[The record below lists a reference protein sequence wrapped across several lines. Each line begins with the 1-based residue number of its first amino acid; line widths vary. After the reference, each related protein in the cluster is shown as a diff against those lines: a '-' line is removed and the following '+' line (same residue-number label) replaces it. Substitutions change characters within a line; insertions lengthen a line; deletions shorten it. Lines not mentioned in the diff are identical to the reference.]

1 MKLKTKITLTKIC
14 ATILWIFLLVFPL
27 ARIQS
32 EHVSLTDSQI
42 TYNAEKHG
50 DEMELTCDKKVVSGT
65 VEIRV
70 YKDSDVIKTIT
81 KEFEENEGKSFIIFI
96 GDDEIPEDA
105 TEYKLY
111 DCRVKT
117 ETQENIEMIC
127 YLLAIIFVI
136 FLPSI
141 WRLKVYNTKIN
152 GYDVEIYRGFKKKS
166 LKVNGNLAYEEKKIF
181 FFKPIKMQADCGD
194 MQVNVEMSYFGKLV
208 VYTKAKPS
216 VEEKTEESVSNKTQT
231 AENEE
236 EMAKELFAKFENKD
250 DENQN
255 NAQKQPQEEKSN
267 ETINESSA
275 EKPQE
280 TEDISQLNT
289 EELNNLEIDTK
300 PAQKRPR
307 KVKTENVASDESDSQ
322 KSKPLKK
329 TTAKKT
335 TKKTVEEK

>member
-70 YKDSDVIKTIT
+70 YKDSDVIKIIT
-81 KEFEENEGKSFIIFI
+81 KEFEENEGKSFVIFI

-194 MQVNVEMSYFGKLV
+194 MQVNVEMGYFGKLV
-208 VYTKAKPS
+208 VHTKAKP
-216 VEEKTEESVSNKTQT
+216 EQEKTNEEVAQNETQEIAT
-231 AENEE
+231 DTKKEE
-236 EMAKELFAKFENKD
+236 EMAKELFAEFETKENEKPDSANEPRKENNDEPITEKESKAEDVLQTKEEKEKAEVLEKENKPVQRKQRKTKT
-250 DENQN
+250 ENV
-255 NAQKQPQEEKSN
+255 AKEETKPQEEKS
-267 ETINESSA
+267 
-275 EKPQE
+275 
-280 TEDISQLNT
+280 
-289 EELNNLEIDTK
+289 
-300 PAQKRPR
+300 
-307 KVKTENVASDESDSQ
+307 V
-322 KSKPLKK
+322 KK
-329 TTAKKT
+329 TSAKKT
-335 TKKTVEEK
+335 TTKKTEE

>member
-1 MKLKTKITLTKIC
+1 MKLKTKLTLIKLC
-14 ATILWIFLLVFPL
+14 ATVLWIILLVFPL

-50 DEMELTCDKKVVSGT
+50 DEMKLTCDKKVVSGT

-81 KEFEENEGKSFIIFI
+81 KEFEENEGKSFVIFI

-166 LKVNGNLAYEEKKIF
+166 LKVNGNLAYEEKKTF
-181 FFKPIKMQADCGD
+181 FLKPIKMQADCGD

-216 VEEKTEESVSNKTQT
+216 AEEKAEESVSNKTQT

-255 NAQKQPQEEKSN
+255 NAEEKPQEEKSN
-267 ETINESSA
+267 ETINESIA
-275 EKPQE
+275 EKTQE
-280 TEDISQLNT
+280 TEDVSQLKK
-289 EELNNLEIDTK
+289 EELNEKETE
-300 PAQKRPR
+300 PAKKRPR
-307 KVKTENVASDESDSQ
+307 KIKTENVACDESDSQ
-322 KSKPLKK
+322 KTEPVKK
-329 TTAKKT
+329 TMAKKT